1 LFPGLETAAERSTAP
16 ARVRGERVWHRARVH
31 TGLVAAVVAVALLA
45 AASGAVVAVRGRPPG
60 RVTLTLAALGALL
73 TVGQSVAA
81 AVGLVQGRRPPE
93 TATFVGY
100 LVGIVVVLPLAV
112 VWALAER
119 TRWSGLVVAV
129 GGVTVAVM
137 TARMVMLWRG
147 AGA

>member
-1 LFPGLETAAERSTAP
+1 
-16 ARVRGERVWHRARVH
+16 VH
-31 TGLVAAVVAVALLA
+31 TGLAVAVAAAALLA

-60 RVTLTLAALGALL
+60 QVTLILAALGALL
-73 TVGQSVAA
+73 TASQSVIA
-81 AVGLVQGRRPPE
+81 AVELVQGRRPPE
-93 TATFVGY
+93 TPTYVGY
-100 LVGIVVVLPLAV
+100 LVGIVVVLPLAAL
-112 VWALAER
+112 WALAER